1 MDIDFNL
8 SSGTYQK
15 NDLSKQIKFYETNR
29 DKNIYFVSNSTKYMF
44 LSLFYETNRDKNIYF
59 VELDTS
65 QIKVFTQSISICA
78 SMHSK

>member
-15 NDLSKQIKFYETNR
+15 NDLSKQIK
-29 DKNIYFVSNSTKYMF
+29 
-44 LSLFYETNRDKNIYF
+44 FYETNRDKNIYF